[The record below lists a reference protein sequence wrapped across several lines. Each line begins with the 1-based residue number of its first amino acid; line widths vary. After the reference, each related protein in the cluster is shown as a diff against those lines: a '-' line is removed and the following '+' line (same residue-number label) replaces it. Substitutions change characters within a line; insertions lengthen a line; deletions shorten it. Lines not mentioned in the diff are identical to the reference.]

1 MLVGLVPA
9 DGDAGWVRRLR
20 ELHLL
25 TPLRIVIIVL
35 IAAALSF
42 IVRRVVTRGVR
53 GLQRAH
59 ERVAYRVDH
68 ARIDQRRRTLTTVL
82 TSTVVALIWLT
93 AVITVLGEVGVNLGA
108 FVATATII
116 GGALAFG
123 AQTLVRDLIAGFFM
137 IAEDQFGVGDVV
149 DLGSASGTV
158 ERVSLRVTRVRD
170 DSGHVWYLPNGQ
182 ILRVAN
188 LSQGPVA
195 TTVDIAVPLDQD
207 LAVVSERIGTIAR
220 DLAADPEWRDVLTEV
235 PEVLGVEELHASHA
249 VLRVRIRSRADSRD
263 AVRRALLARVV
274 ASEQRGV
281 LGELDVERSSSD
293 FGNAG
298 PAAGS
303 SAVPDRPTDP
313 PTMPS

>member
-1 MLVGLVPA
+1 MLAGLVPA
-9 DGDAGWVRRLR
+9 TGDAGWVRRLR

-42 IVRRVVTRGVR
+42 VVRRVVARGVR

-93 AVITVLGEVGVNLGA
+93 VVITVLGEVGVNLGA

-123 AQTLVRDLIAGFFM
+123 AQTLVRDVIAGFFM
-137 IAEDQFGVGDVV
+137 IAEDQYGVGDIV
-149 DLGSASGTV
+149 DLGSATGTV
-158 ERVSLRVTRVRD
+158 ERVSLRVTRIRD
-170 DSGHVWYLPNGQ
+170 ESGHVWYLPNGQ

-195 TTVDIAVPLDQD
+195 TTVDIAVPL
-207 LAVVSERIGTIAR
+207 AS
-220 DLAADPEWRDVLTEV
+220 DLAAVTASIEAVARELSADPQWRDLLTDA
-235 PEVLGVEELHASHA
+235 PDVLGVEELHATHA
-249 VLRVRIRSRADSRD
+249 VLRVRIRTRADARD
-263 AVRRALLARVV
+263 AVRRAFLARV
-274 ASEQRGV
+274 ASWEQRGV
-281 LGELDVERSSSD
+281 LGDLDVERRTTEPGS
-293 FGNAG
+293 GGAG
-298 PAAGS
+298 GGGS
-303 SAVPDRPTDP
+303 SVPERPADP
-313 PTMPS
+313 PTMPT